1 MTRILRRF
9 GLVTLI
15 VAMLMAVVPLAAMA
29 ATNSATIDFEP
40 GLSEGDVVVS
50 LSSGVGISGDVVA
63 GSVAVSAIGGSGD
76 AVVFDSDCG
85 VAGGGCSVD
94 PDLASGTGNV
104 LVVSTDGSAND
115 HAGLGT
121 LTFDLS
127 GFGPGVFT
135 VVSLQITDFGD
146 DGATGWIQVDGVPS
160 QNPMVAHGNGVVQTV
175 TVNKTGSVLVVHTND
190 SFSVDSIVLEWDV
203 PDQGVGTG
211 TQGYWKNH
219 PDAWPTS
226 SIVVAGVT
234 YTKAEAIAIMDTA
247 GRGDKSIDM
256 YKQLVA
262 AKLNV
267 ENGADA
273 SCIAATITSADAW
286 LVANPVLSNV
296 RARSAAWRNP
306 GSALH
311 GMLNDYNNGRLCA
324 PHRDS

>member
-1 MTRILRRF
+1 MTRGLRRF

-29 ATNSATIDFEP
+29 VTNSATIDFED
-40 GLSEGDVVVS
+40 GLVEGDVVVS
-50 LSSGVGISGDVVA
+50 LSSGVGISGDIVA
-63 GSVAVSAIGGSGD
+63 GTVGVTAVGGTNQ

-85 VAGGGCSVD
+85 GGGCAVD

-104 LVVSTDGSAND
+104 LVVSEDGSAND
-115 HAGLGT
+115 HAGGGT

-127 GFGPGVFT
+127 GFGPGTFT

-146 DGATGWIQVDGVPS
+146 DGANGSITVDGMASDGSLAAPS
-160 QNPMVAHGNGVVQTV
+160 ADGNVQTV
-175 TVNKTGSVLVVHTND
+175 TVNKTGSVLVVSTND
-190 SFSVDSIVLEWDV
+190 SFSVDSIELEWDV

-219 PDAWPTS
+219 PDAWPIS

-234 YTKAEAIAIMDTA
+234 YTQAEAIAIMDTA
-247 GRGDKSIDM
+247 GQGDKSIDM

-273 SCIAATITSADAW
+273 SCIAATIISADAW

-296 RARSAAWRNP
+296 RARSAEWRSP